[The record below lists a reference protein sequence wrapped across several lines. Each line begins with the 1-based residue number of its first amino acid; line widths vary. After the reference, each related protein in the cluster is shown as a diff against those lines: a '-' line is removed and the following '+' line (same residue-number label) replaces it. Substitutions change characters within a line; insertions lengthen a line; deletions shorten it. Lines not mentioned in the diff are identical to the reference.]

1 MRRAIDSATDVPILN
16 PIRCGISAEPAPRPE
31 RPVTGDL
38 TARDLMAP
46 ELSPLRACPPA
57 QAVSRERAPCEHKA
71 VPGDHERLHS
81 RRGVLEL
88 RFTAVRI
95 ECRIDQRTDA
105 SIRGIAV
112 SPMDRHEHSTACD
125 IATAVQP
132 RDH

>member
-1 MRRAIDSATDVPILN
+1 
-16 PIRCGISAEPAPRPE
+16 
-31 RPVTGDL
+31 
-38 TARDLMAP
+38 MAP

-57 QAVSRERAPCEHKA
+57 QAVSRERAPCEQKA

-112 SPMDRHEHSTACD
+112 SPMDRYEHRTACD
-125 IATAVQP
+125 LATAVQP
-132 RDH
+132 RDHGAPACCDAHQRALAHSEAQRIGRMHVDERLRQVCREPR